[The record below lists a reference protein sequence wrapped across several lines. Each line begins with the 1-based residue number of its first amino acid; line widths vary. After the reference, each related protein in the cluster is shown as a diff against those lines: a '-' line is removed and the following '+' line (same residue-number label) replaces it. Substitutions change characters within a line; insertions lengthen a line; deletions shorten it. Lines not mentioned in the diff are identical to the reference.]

1 VVAGEAVK
9 TGAGVDDE
17 VQDAGGK
24 LMVVSMRSKCGWS
37 RLATMGTPSRRGRG
51 MAAQVKGVYSL
62 MRG

>member
-37 RLATMGTPSRRGRG
+37 RLATMGTPSR
-51 MAAQVKGVYSL
+51 
-62 MRG
+62 